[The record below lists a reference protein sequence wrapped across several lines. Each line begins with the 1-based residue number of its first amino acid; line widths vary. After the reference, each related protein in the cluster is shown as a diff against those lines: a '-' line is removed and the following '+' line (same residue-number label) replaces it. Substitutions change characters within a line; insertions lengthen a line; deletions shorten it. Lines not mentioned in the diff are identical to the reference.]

1 VSPAQPTT
9 IVQISGLYL
18 SQEKALALRKRN
30 GLSSS
35 SSCGELAVS
44 NSGAGEEDIIH
55 EDLVEARK
63 VADELRTE
71 LASTRIAANNRLE
84 QERQL
89 VKSLMIEVE
98 KLKHDVAIANAKTE
112 AAQATISLLEA
123 EKSNAEWVGVKSPK
137 SRAGTKTP
145 SNEDGDLEEDMNDA
159 LKQAEQTLRDIESDE

>member
-9 IVQISGLYL
+9 IVQISGLCL

-35 SSCGELAVS
+35 SSCGEAVS
-44 NSGAGEEDIIH
+44 NSSGGEDIVH
-55 EDLVEARK
+55 EDLAVARK

-71 LASTRIAANNRLE
+71 LAAARIAANNRLE

-89 VKSLMIEVE
+89 VKSLMMEVE

-137 SRAGTKTP
+137 SRAGIKTP